1 MGFPWNRRAVVVR
14 PRWYRPWPP
23 GIAFIGRRDCRRLC
37 TPAYNARRFTVH
49 RPGFHLRSLLTPP
62 DDSDLPTADAPARR
76 RLLAAGA
83 AVLAFSLLALPRHA
97 RANAEPLRMLS
108 FRHTHTGETLSLAY
122 AAGGTYLTEGLARVN
137 WFLRDFRNGES
148 RAIDPQLLDQLQMLS
163 ALTRS
168 KAPYEVISGYRSPAT
183 NESLQRRGGGVAT
196 HSLHLEGRAIDVRLA
211 DVPLAELR
219 DAATSLRAGGVG
231 YYPQAQF
238 VHLDTGRVRRW

>member
-1 MGFPWNRRAVVVR
+1 MP
-14 PRWYRPWPP
+14 
-23 GIAFIGRRDCRRLC
+23 
-37 TPAYNARRFTVH
+37 TV
-49 RPGFHLRSLLTPP
+49 S
-62 DDSDLPTADAPARR
+62 APVRR

-83 AVLAFSLLALPRHA
+83 AVLASSLLALPRRA
-97 RANAEPLRMLS
+97 RANAGALRTLS

-122 AAGGTYLTEGLARVN
+122 ATGGTYLTEGLARVD
-137 WFLRDFRNGES
+137 WFLRDFRNGEAH
-148 RAIDPQLLDQLQMLS
+148 AIDPQLLDQLHALS

-183 NESLQRRGGGVAT
+183 NESLQRRGGGVAK

-211 DVPLAELR
+211 DVALADLR

-231 YYPQAQF
+231 YYPQSQF